1 MPSLPWTEATFW
13 VAAVACAVAQL
24 AIVRS
29 VVVARAPNGAPNAT
43 PDPDV
48 RVAPVRRAG
57 EVAWA
62 VVPALAVAG
71 LLALTW
77 RAMHPAAESPAAPAT
92 ASVTVGVR
100 A

>member
-1 MPSLPWTEATFW
+1 VPSLPWTEATFW

-29 VVVARAPNGAPNAT
+29 VLVARAPAG
-43 PDPDV
+43 PDGVADPQA

-62 VVPALAVAG
+62 VVPAVALAGV
-71 LLALTW
+71 LALTW
-77 RAMHPAAESPAAPAT
+77 RAVRPAPAAASAADAPSA
-92 ASVTVGVR
+92 VGAR